1 MQADVLST
9 IFRSRL
15 PKIEKTEF
23 IVTFS
28 ALGEKDAP
36 AVVTQN
42 EFMRRMKEM
51 SAMQPGLAGFY
62 GEMPSTYTLQVNT
75 LNPVVKRITDL
86 ASSSLDERIAPIR
99 AQVDLLN
106 KEIEEEQ
113 KKQKENGDKKA
124 DDVADEEREKKIA
137 ELRGRQDDLVSKYAQ
152 EQPAVRMIIDLA
164 LLRAGMLS
172 GEELDGFIR
181 GCYAELEK

>member
-1 MQADVLST
+1 M
-9 IFRSRL
+9 
-15 PKIEKTEF
+15 
-23 IVTFS
+23 
-28 ALGEKDAP
+28 
-36 AVVTQN
+36 
-42 EFMRRMKEM
+42 
-51 SAMQPGLAGFY
+51 
-62 GEMPSTYTLQVNT
+62 
-75 LNPVVKRITDL
+75 
-86 ASSSLDERIAPIR
+86 
-99 AQVDLLN
+99 LN

>member
-1 MQADVLST
+1 
-9 IFRSRL
+9 
-15 PKIEKTEF
+15 
-23 IVTFS
+23 
-28 ALGEKDAP
+28 
-36 AVVTQN
+36 
-42 EFMRRMKEM
+42 
-51 SAMQPGLAGFY
+51 
-62 GEMPSTYTLQVNT
+62 
-75 LNPVVKRITDL
+75 VKRITDL

-124 DDVADEEREKKIA
+124 DDVVDEEREKKIA